1 MSPFKYALVR
11 SPAVVAALLSVGA
24 SLGCDE
30 FIDPCKKDIHVA
42 GAADPFTNNLL
53 SGRTWTLVSVNG
65 VPIPATG
72 FQVPDATARL
82 YGGSLDFRTTDWWGN
97 DECSA
102 TFESV
107 GNVIGTYDV
116 HAPGTL
122 GIPGQNAGSFHA
134 RHEAGTVTF
143 AAAKATK
150 TATLQGEVGLRWII
164 ADNISIRNLG
174 NGLYRLAFQERR

>member
-1 MSPFKYALVR
+1 MSTPRLFRAR
-11 SPAVVAALLSVGA
+11 SLIVLATMIFVG
-24 SLGCDE
+24 SSSGCAE

-42 GAADPFTNNLL
+42 GAADPFNNNLL

-72 FQVPDATARL
+72 FRVPDATARL

-97 DECSA
+97 DECTA

-116 HAPGTL
+116 HDPGSL
-122 GIPGQNAGSFHA
+122 SIPGQNAGSFHA

-174 NGLYRLAFQERR
+174 NGLYRLAFQESR